1 MIKLIKYVK
10 IFNLLSNYSFV
21 YDIINKDT
29 KDVLKMYVLTKSVL
43 ALMIGFIIASI
54 FGLGFVPFMKKKHF
68 GQVTSKFVKQHKG
81 KSGTPTM
88 GGIIFIVSTLVT
100 ILALVL
106 TNKMEI
112 TTNLLIV
119 LFVFLGYAVIGFID
133 DFLKLKFKSNEKGL
147 SRLQKFVAQIVLAI
161 IIFYLYIKNGSNPN
175 IEISGLHINIHLG
188 FMYGFFILFMLV
200 GSSNAVNLTDG
211 LDGLAGGLS
220 VIAFGVYGMIAWS
233 SSWLVGYD
241 SIAIFCFILV
251 GGLLGFLAFNSYPAK
266 IFMGDTGSLALGGTL
281 AIIAMLTRRE
291 LLLIVVGGVFVIETL
306 SVILQIASIKLR
318 GKRIIPMA
326 PLHHSFEKMG
336 WNEPDI
342 VKLFYVAG
350 FILGAISIIYGV
362 WI

>member
-133 DFLKLKFKSNEKGL
+133 DFLKLKFKSNGDII
-147 SRLQKFVAQIVLAI
+147 LQGCQVENSDIYKYDNRQVIKQKYDYKIGNVI
-161 IIFYLYIKNGSNPN
+161 TVNGMRFY
-175 IEISGLHINIHLG
+175 
-188 FMYGFFILFMLV
+188 
-200 GSSNAVNLTDG
+200 
-211 LDGLAGGLS
+211 
-220 VIAFGVYGMIAWS
+220 
-233 SSWLVGYD
+233 
-241 SIAIFCFILV
+241 
-251 GGLLGFLAFNSYPAK
+251 
-266 IFMGDTGSLALGGTL
+266 
-281 AIIAMLTRRE
+281 
-291 LLLIVVGGVFVIETL
+291 VIED
-306 SVILQIASIKLR
+306 SDKSQSYVVAIKEEYAS
-318 GKRIIPMA
+318 
-326 PLHHSFEKMG
+326 
-336 WNEPDI
+336 
-342 VKLFYVAG
+342 
-350 FILGAISIIYGV
+350 